1 MNPALQTVGNGFA
14 CHHSTGLLY
23 TTSEGNF
30 EPGTGV
36 VYEVDPRTHTAV
48 LILQGLWAADG
59 LWLDQE
65 RHLLYVGLL
74 FTSEVIVWDIASRS
88 ILRTI
93 PKGIPGLLDDFCL
106 DHSGGAIIGAAWTDD
121 SIVMYAMPFPQCIF
135 VTLCS
140 CTTQRQAAPPCS
152 PAFLSPLLTLCPSLP
167 LAGASSFVLPPH
179 ACTHP
184 TSVRWGV
191 ADRQQVPPASRVGKN
206 HLVMLS
212 RVLARL
218 ILPPAQN
225 SLFVTEGRG
234 VSAGDSSSRLLWVDM
249 Q

>member
-1 MNPALQTVGNGFA
+1 LLQTVGNGFA

-36 VYEVDPRTHTAV
+36 VYEVDPRTHTAT

-74 FTSEVIVWDIASRS
+74 FTSEVIVWDITSRS

-106 DHSGGAIIGAAWTDD
+106 DHTGDSIIGAAWTDN
-121 SIVMYAMPFPQCIF
+121 SIVMYNISTGKSPQFCSVSIF
-135 VTLCS
+135 KLTPPSRPRRRIQRHPCPPRLHSSDVGQVGRQRWSTGQASNLQALLCLFAVHPHLCCLCS
-140 CTTQRQAAPPCS
+140 EPALRDGGRRFVCTRHKKQAAD
-152 PAFLSPLLTLCPSLP
+152 
-167 LAGASSFVLPPH
+167 G
-179 ACTHP
+179 
-184 TSVRWGV
+184 
-191 ADRQQVPPASRVGKN
+191 
-206 HLVMLS
+206 
-212 RVLARL
+212 
-218 ILPPAQN
+218 
-225 SLFVTEGRG
+225 
-234 VSAGDSSSRLLWVDM
+234 
-249 Q
+249 